1 MELFTIALFCAIL
14 LASLLLKFSI
24 LWALLAGLVIF
35 LSLAA
40 VKGFSP
46 KEMFRMTV
54 KGILTVK
61 NILITFLLIGAMTA
75 LWRAAG
81 TIPAIV
87 CYSAVLIR
95 PSVFLLMTFLLNSL
109 VSVLIGTSFGTAA
122 TIGVICA
129 TIGKTMGVN
138 PMLTGGAVLS
148 GAFFG
153 DRCSPVSTSMLLTST
168 LTEVDPFRNIRNM
181 IRTTPVPLALSC
193 LIYLFLGRGTE
204 AAGTSAD
211 MQALF
216 SREFVIH
223 PLCLLPAVVIFVL
236 AVCWVP
242 VKRAMGASILTAIPL
257 CLLLQKLPAADI
269 VRFALAGFAAKDAA
283 LKPLV
288 NGGGILSM
296 LRSGAIVCISSS
308 YAGIFEATGLL
319 NGLKSGLKK
328 TADRSSV
335 FAAVLLTGS
344 LTAMVACNQ
353 TLSTIL
359 TYQLCG
365 DLEPD
370 REKMALHL
378 EDSVI
383 VVAALVPWSIAAAVP
398 LAAADAPS
406 TGVFAACFLYLL
418 PLWRLITSLL
428 PGRASSA
435 PSSRSGKTRG

>member
-1 MELFTIALFCAIL
+1 MELFTLVLFCVIL

-40 VKGFSP
+40 RKGFTP
-46 KEMFRMTV
+46 EEMLRMTV

-61 NILITFLLIGAMTA
+61 NILITFLLIGVMTA

-95 PSVFLLMTFLLNSL
+95 PSIFLLMTFLLNSL

-193 LIYLFLGRGTE
+193 LIYLLLGRGTQ
-204 AAGTSAD
+204 AAGSSAD

-216 SREFVIH
+216 SKEFVIH
-223 PLCLLPAVVIFVL
+223 PLCLFPAVVIFVL
-236 AVCWVP
+236 GCR
-242 VKRAMGASILTAIPL
+242 KRS
-257 CLLLQKLPAADI
+257 
-269 VRFALAGFAAKDAA
+269 VRR
-283 LKPLV
+283 
-288 NGGGILSM
+288 M
-296 LRSGAIVCISSS
+296 WC
-308 YAGIFEATGLL
+308 
-319 NGLKSGLKK
+319 
-328 TADRSSV
+328 
-335 FAAVLLTGS
+335 
-344 LTAMVACNQ
+344 
-353 TLSTIL
+353 
-359 TYQLCG
+359 
-365 DLEPD
+365 
-370 REKMALHL
+370 
-378 EDSVI
+378 
-383 VVAALVPWSIAAAVP
+383 
-398 LAAADAPS
+398 
-406 TGVFAACFLYLL
+406 
-418 PLWRLITSLL
+418 
-428 PGRASSA
+428 
-435 PSSRSGKTRG
+435 